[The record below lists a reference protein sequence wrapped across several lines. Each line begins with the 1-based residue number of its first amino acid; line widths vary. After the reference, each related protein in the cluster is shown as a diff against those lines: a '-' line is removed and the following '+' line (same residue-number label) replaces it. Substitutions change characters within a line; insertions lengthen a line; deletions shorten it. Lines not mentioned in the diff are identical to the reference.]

1 MREEETISSGYGVP
15 IQVSNV
21 SCYACSLPSW
31 VLICICSFSASL
43 VIECFHMTSRR
54 PYWCPKTMKR
64 RPCWCPKPILWE
76 LNSFLMQTL
85 SFVPINLHRCWS
97 REWKHSIGEA
107 PGLAG
112 WKQSVPCYQTPQ
124 ARALERRD
132 TSTSKQHEKQQLPAA
147 RFTAWLCLSV
157 TYPNNFMIRKYKI
170 NLWKLL
176 FCCCSGNHRQKFYYG
191 HKEIMI
197 PGLSLK
203 LFFVNNIQRYFRFL
217 YLRVIFALC

>member
-1 MREEETISSGYGVP
+1 MSSNLHLLLFSIPCYRVFSHDVTAA
-15 IQVSNV
+15 ILVSQNNEMAAKLV
-21 SCYACSLPSW
+21 SQTNP
-31 VLICICSFSASL
+31 
-43 VIECFHMTSRR
+43 
-54 PYWCPKTMKR
+54 
-64 RPCWCPKPILWE
+64 WE
-76 LNSFLMQTL
+76 LISFLMQTL